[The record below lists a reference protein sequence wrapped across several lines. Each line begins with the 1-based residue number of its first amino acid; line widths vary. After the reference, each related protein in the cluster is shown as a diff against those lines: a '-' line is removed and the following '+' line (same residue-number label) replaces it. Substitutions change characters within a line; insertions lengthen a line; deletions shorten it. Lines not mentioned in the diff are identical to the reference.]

1 MRTRPHRGHR
11 GEDHNMTAETKA
23 SKQTEEASEII
34 RAAKPTLRRRTR
46 NSVVPSESLK
56 NIKHVCRP
64 AAAGLTDR
72 AGLMGRDAR
81 EEGLKERRLSG
92 KGGNT

>member
-1 MRTRPHRGHR
+1 MRTRPHRGRR

-34 RAAKPTLRRRTR
+34 RAAKAHPSSPHSQLRSAERI
-46 NSVVPSESLK
+46 VK

-64 AAAGLTDR
+64 AATGLTDR
-72 AGLMGRDAR
+72 AELMGRGAR

>member
-64 AAAGLTDR
+64 AAAGLTD
-72 AGLMGRDAR
+72 
-81 EEGLKERRLSG
+81 
-92 KGGNT
+92 